1 MNSYRTSN
9 RINRT
14 ENQLG
19 PESKGME
26 RANRSNVTKLFV
38 LVLAMTLTSAM
49 AKATETTVYDE
60 PFAKKLPLT
69 KNFYGWVSAGPTSNL
84 SISGKHV
91 LDYFAIDGSTT
102 NGNREHWTK
111 SISAP
116 AAGTKLIIASA
127 DVYVSAASTRG
138 SGFGFSSSAHLKY
151 DDLNDGWSLVT
162 PTGSILMG
170 TSATQGAG
178 AAVRIE
184 LILDLVNNTLTGIV
198 NDAGGALSKTLG
210 VPDASALAGA
220 VHYFTDT
227 RPTDPFSSFGMDLDD
242 ILVIESDVVPEPATI
257 SKPPKPAPIAKPPK
271 LVLPAQLVLAEL
283 PIVRNGR
290 PLAVILV
297 GDDASPVAYEAA
309 EELARTIE
317 KATGARLST
326 MPEGEFIH
334 PHSPSDDLVTK
345 ILIGDGNHVRALG
358 IDVSQLP
365 AEGFII
371 KTIGRYLVIAGRDD
385 PHEEGDLRGNRRPS
399 HLRGTWYGTI
409 GFLED
414 YLGARWLWPGPLG
427 EIIPQK
433 KDLVVAK
440 VDRSESPALASR
452 IIRPG
457 YQYNGWKIW
466 ANDLGFPREERI
478 AMDRELSRWVD
489 HQRLGTSITISRT
502 EFGRTWVRDFG
513 KDHPDWFAQQSDGK
527 RLLKL
532 LRPHKRPQM
541 CFSNPGLI
549 DEVVRRTVEF
559 IDAHPLRDGYGIYPS
574 DSIEGYECVCDLCK
588 ANGPTLSDQRAYYFQ
603 AVAEK
608 LAKLRPGK
616 YGVALAYY
624 NYLDPPTTDMEFG
637 DNVILY
643 YCNSGYFEDEERR
656 KINARWEGWS
666 KHAQKMVWRPN
677 NFCQVIDVGVPR
689 SYVTKMGQD
698 FSHFYRNNMV
708 GVDFDRIHPQWA
720 SAGLNYYVSVKLAWN
735 PLELVEDIVNDYCEK
750 GFGTAAPA
758 VKEYFTTLE
767 KVTDRVAAQ
776 RKKDEPISSVYT
788 IADIRKLRPIL
799 DRAKVLAGD
808 DREVLARIAFLAEAL
823 DFAEVEVPVYRA
835 IAQTRRSKL
844 SQAEVDNFR
853 KLLARRKAYIRQH
866 PTSAVDVVS
875 HSKREKWL
883 EDQLL
888 KPYIEE

>member
-1 MNSYRTSN
+1 MNLWRTSN
-9 RINRT
+9 RVRRID
-14 ENQLG
+14 NQLG
-19 PESKGME
+19 PESKGMG
-26 RANRSNVTKLFV
+26 RANRSNVPKLFV
-38 LVLAMTLTSAM
+38 LVLVMTLTSAM

-69 KNFYGWVSAGPTSNL
+69 KSLYGWVPAGPTSKL
-84 SISGKHV
+84 SISGKHT

-102 NGNREHWTK
+102 NGNREHWSK
-111 SISAP
+111 SIGAP

-127 DVYVSAASTRG
+127 DVYVSAAGTRG

-151 DDLNDGWSLVT
+151 DDLNGGWSLVT
-162 PTGSILMG
+162 PTGSLLMG
-170 TSATQGAG
+170 TAATQGAG

-210 VPDASALAGA
+210 VPDASALTGA
-220 VHYFTDT
+220 VHYSTDT
-227 RPTDPFSSFGMDLDD
+227 RPTDPYSSFGMDLDN
-242 ILVIESDVVPEPATI
+242 ILVTESDVVPELATI
-257 SKPPKPAPIAKPPK
+257 SKPPKPAPLAERPK
-271 LVLPAQLVLAEL
+271 LVLPTQPVLAEL

-297 GDDASPVAYEAA
+297 GDDAGPVAYEAA

-317 KATGARLST
+317 KATGARLSII
-326 MPEGEFIH
+326 PEGEFIN
-334 PHSPSDDLVTK
+334 PPSHADFPTSLATK

-358 IDVSQLP
+358 IDVSKLP
-365 AEGFII
+365 TEGFIM

-385 PHEEGDLRGNRRPS
+385 PHEGGGARGNRRPA

-433 KDLVVAK
+433 KDLVVAR
-440 VDRSESPALASR
+440 VDRSEAPALV
-452 IIRPG
+452 IRTLRA
-457 YQYNGWKIW
+457 QYHYSNWTSW
-466 ANDLGFPREERI
+466 ANDLGFPIEERI
-478 AMDRELSRWVD
+478 AMDREMSHWVD
-489 HQRLGTSITISRT
+489 HQRLGTSITMSIT
-502 EFGRTWVRDFG
+502 EFGKTWVHKFG
-513 KDHPDWFAQQSDGK
+513 KDHPDWFALQPDGK

-532 LRPHKRPQM
+532 LRPHQRPQM

-549 DEVVRRTVEF
+549 DEVVRRAVEYV
-559 IDAHPLRDGYGIYPS
+559 DAHPLQDGYGIYPS

-588 ANGPTLSDQRAYYFQ
+588 ANGPTFSDQRSHYFQ

-616 YGVALAYY
+616 YGTALAYY
-624 NYLDPPTTDMEFG
+624 NYVDPPTRDIQFG
-637 DNVILY
+637 DNVLLNF
-643 YCNSGYFEDEERR
+643 CNAGYFEDEERR
-656 KINARWEGWS
+656 KSIARWEGWA

-677 NFCQVIDVGVPR
+677 NFSNVIGAGVPR
-689 SYVTKMGQD
+689 SYVTKMGRD
-698 FSHFYRNNMV
+698 FSHFYQNKMV
-708 GVDFDRIHPQWA
+708 GIDFDRLHPHWA
-720 SAGLNYYVSVKLAWN
+720 CAGLNYYVAAKLAWN
-735 PLELVEDIVNDYCEK
+735 PLKPVEEIVNDYCEK

-758 VKEYFTTLE
+758 VKKYFTTLE

-776 RKKDEPISSVYT
+776 RKKGEHISSVYT
-788 IADIRKLRPIL
+788 VADLKKLRPIL
-799 DRAKVLAGD
+799 ARAKVLAGD

-835 IAQTRRSKL
+835 IAQTRRSKP
-844 SQAEVDNFR
+844 SQAEMGSFR
-853 KLLARRKAYIRQH
+853 KLLDRRKAYIRQH
-866 PTSAVDVVS
+866 LASRAVDVVS
-875 HSKREKWL
+875 HSLREKWL

-888 KPYIEE
+888 PP

>member
-1 MNSYRTSN
+1 MNRN
-9 RINRT
+9 
-14 ENQLG
+14 
-19 PESKGME
+19 
-26 RANRSNVTKLFV
+26 NVTKLFMLV
-38 LVLAMTLTSAM
+38 LVMTLTSAT

-69 KNFYGWVSAGPTSNL
+69 KSFYGWVPAGPTSKL
-84 SISGKHV
+84 SISGSHT

-102 NGNREHWTK
+102 NGNREHWSK

-127 DVYVSAASTRG
+127 DVYVSAAGTRG

-151 DDLNDGWSLVT
+151 DDLNGGWSLVT

-170 TSATQGAG
+170 TAATQGAG

-210 VPDASALAGA
+210 VPDASALTGA

-257 SKPPKPAPIAKPPK
+257 SKPPKPAPLAERPK
-271 LVLPAQLVLAEL
+271 LVLPTQPVLAEL

-297 GDDASPVAYEAA
+297 GDDAGPVAYEAA

-317 KATGARLST
+317 KATGARLSII
-326 MPEGEFIH
+326 PEGEFIN
-334 PHSPSDDLVTK
+334 PPSHADFPTGLATK

-358 IDVSQLP
+358 IDVSKLS

-385 PHEEGDLRGNRRPS
+385 PHEGGARGNRRPA

-433 KDLVVAK
+433 TDLVVAK
-440 VDRSESPALASR
+440 VDRSEAPALV
-452 IIRPG
+452 IRTLRSSHH
-457 YQYNGWKIW
+457 YSNWTSW
-466 ANDLGFPREERI
+466 ANDLGFPIEERI
-478 AMDRELSRWVD
+478 AMGQELSHWVD
-489 HQRLGTSITISRT
+489 HQRLGNSISIYRT
-502 EFGRTWVRDFG
+502 EFGKTWVHKFG
-513 KDHPDWFAQQSDGK
+513 KDHPDWFALQPDGK

-549 DEVVRRTVEF
+549 DEVVRRTVEY
-559 IDAHPLRDGYGIYPS
+559 IDAHPLQDGYGIYPS

-588 ANGPTLSDQRAYYFQ
+588 ANGPTLSDQRSNYFQ

-616 YGVALAYY
+616 YGTALAYY
-624 NYLDPPTTDMEFG
+624 NYVDPPTSDIQLG
-637 DNVILY
+637 DNVLLDF
-643 YCNSGYFEDEERR
+643 CNAGYFEDEERR
-656 KINARWEGWS
+656 KSIVRWEGWA

-677 NFCQVIDVGVPR
+677 NFHNVIGAGVPR
-689 SYVTKMGQD
+689 SYVTKMGRD
-698 FSHFYRNNMV
+698 FSHFYQNKMV
-708 GVDFDRIHPQWA
+708 GIDFDRIHPHWA
-720 SAGLNYYVSVKLAWN
+720 CAGLNYYVAAKLAWN
-735 PLELVEDIVNDYCEK
+735 PLKPVEDIVNDYCEK

-758 VKEYFTTLE
+758 VKKYFTALE
-767 KVTDRVAAQ
+767 KVTDRVAAE
-776 RKKDEPISSVYT
+776 RKKGEQISSVYT
-788 IADIRKLRPIL
+788 IADLRKLREVL
-799 DRAKVLAGD
+799 NGAKVLAGD

-844 SQAEVDNFR
+844 SQAEMDSFR
-853 KLLARRKAYIRQH
+853 KLLDRRKAYIRQH
-866 PTSAVDVVS
+866 LNSRAVDVVS
-875 HSKREKWL
+875 HSWREKWL

-888 KPYIEE
+888 PP